1 MPKDSAMIP
10 TDRTEAIHNLAR
22 CPRGIS
28 PPFQPSRSRI
38 PKTPFLMSDSTG
50 FISTSEPKQWQDS
63 SSLRAMRHIRN
74 EETPTST
81 SAVVQ
86 FVGFL
91 RHLREVVVG
100 LVAVHKAVG
109 HDEIN
114 DIRRGERLA
123 HAAAFTTGVDSV
135 RPSGFLLVLG
145 EGDTVG
151 ARLLHVHIRKEIVG
165 TLGVVLR
172 LRYKP

>member
-74 EETPTST
+74 EEKTTST

-91 RHLREVVVG
+91 RHPLTSPSPNI
-100 LVAVHKAVG
+100 ASKAMSS
-109 HDEIN
+109 
-114 DIRRGERLA
+114 LA
-123 HAAAFTTGVDSV
+123 A
-135 RPSGFLLVLG
+135 
-145 EGDTVG
+145 
-151 ARLLHVHIRKEIVG
+151 KEQ
-165 TLGVVLR
+165 TSNEANP
-172 LRYKP
+172 KEKT